1 MMQNKKVLRNQLRK
15 MNKNIYG
22 YGNPYNPEALRDL
35 DEIKKEVEEELKKEE
50 PDREKMLELKQR
62 EMMKGMEL
70 LSGSLN
76 GRTHRGLYPW

>member
-1 MMQNKKVLRNQLRK
+1 MSTEEIVR

-35 DEIKKEVEEELKKEE
+35 DKIKKEVEEELEKDELDK
-50 PDREKMLELKQR
+50 EKMLELKQR
-62 EMMKGMEL
+62 EMLKGMEL

-76 GRTHRGLYPW
+76 GRTYRGLYPW

>member
-1 MMQNKKVLRNQLRK
+1 

-35 DEIKKEVEEELKKEE
+35 DKIKKDVEEELEKDE
-50 PDREKMLELKQR
+50 PDKEKILELKQR

-70 LSGSLN
+70 LSGTLN
-76 GRTHRGLYPW
+76 GRKNRGLNTW

>member
-1 MMQNKKVLRNQLRK
+1 

-22 YGNPYNPEALRDL
+22 YGNPYNPAALRAL
-35 DEIKKEVEEELKKEE
+35 DKIKEEIKEELEKGE
-50 PDREKMLELKQR
+50 PDREKMLELRQR
-62 EMMKGMEL
+62 EMLKGMEL

>member
-1 MMQNKKVLRNQLRK
+1 

-22 YGNPYNPEALRDL
+22 YGNPYNPAALRDL
-35 DEIKKEVEEELKKEE
+35 DKIKKEVEEELEKDE

-62 EMMKGMEL
+62 EMMKGKEL